1 MGYYT
6 YYSLAIENKN
16 VPKNVLAEID
26 AEIKTMNVLD
36 GSFCRYG
43 FCSGEDKWY
52 YHDEDMLL
60 LSTKFPE
67 VLFCLDGTGEDSED
81 IWRTY
86 YQNGK
91 MQHCPASIVYDDYN
105 PEKMQP
111 GIIGTTK
118 YSYQMEEDD
127 PI

>member
-6 YYSLAIENKN
+6 NYTLSIENET
-16 VPKNVLAEID
+16 VSQNVLAEID
-26 AEIKTMNVLD
+26 AEMEKMNMLD
-36 GSFCRYG
+36 GSFCDYSQW
-43 FCSGEDKWY
+43 FGEGKWY
-52 YHDEDMLL
+52 EHDDDMLL

-67 VLFCLDGTGEDSED
+67 ILFCLDGDGEDFED

-86 YQNGK
+86 YQNGR
-91 MQHCPASIVYDDYN
+91 MQHCPASIVYDDYD

-111 GIIGTTK
+111 DIIGTTK